1 MGLIAVTGAT
11 GKLGGATINY
21 LLERKVAA
29 ADIVAMVRD
38 PAKLK
43 ARGLAVRRGDYTDT
57 RSLEQAFK
65 GVERLLFISTTV
77 LGEERILHHR
87 NVVNAARAAGVRY
100 IVYTSV
106 VKASA
111 DAIFAASP
119 GHHATE
125 VMVRESGIPHTFFR
139 NNLYMDLVP
148 LMFGDAVST
157 GKIVHNANAG
167 RIGFVARQDIAAAL
181 AAVLTSDDH
190 RGKAYDISAP
200 SPYSLGDVA
209 AALGRACRKTV
220 TYQAVRSDEY
230 RKILE
235 AKGAPARIIDVSVA
249 LGDAVRAGEFD
260 VASTD
265 LGRLMDR
272 APQTLEGFLRNALG
286 GPVGAKG

>member
-43 ARGLAVRRGDYTDT
+43 ARGLAVRRGDYTET

>member
-43 ARGLAVRRGDYTDT
+43 PRGLAVRRGDYTDP

-87 NVVNAARAAGVRY
+87 NVVNAARAAGVRH

-106 VKASA
+106 VKPSA
-111 DAIFAASP
+111 EAIFAASP
-119 GHHATE
+119 GHYATE
-125 VMVRESGIPHTFFR
+125 VMVRESGIPCTFFR

-148 LMFGDAVST
+148 LMFGDAVAT

-181 AAVLTSDDH
+181 AVVLTTGDH
-190 RGKAYDISAP
+190 REKAYDISAP

-209 AALGRACRKTV
+209 AALGKASRKTV
-220 TYQAVRSDEY
+220 TYQPVRSDEF
-230 RKILE
+230 RKVLE
-235 AKGAPARIIDVSVA
+235 AKGVPARIINVSVA
-249 LGDAVRAGEFD
+249 LGDAIRAGEFD

-265 LGRLMDR
+265 LGRLMGR
-272 APQTLEGFLRNALG
+272 PAETLDAFLRRALA
-286 GPVGAKG
+286 PAPN